1 MKAQLTGTAEL
12 KRALAEFGINAD
24 KQLAD
29 IVRGT
34 AQNVRTH
41 AIRSIQKGPK
51 TGAIYDSI
59 FRTINGKA
67 VPVGSRTGN
76 NLSATH
82 RASAPGEA
90 PATDTGRLANSLKAD
105 IQGVNATVFT
115 NVDYAPFLEFG
126 TRKIE
131 PRPFLFPAL
140 EQERPAWNRRL
151 NNIVDQAAK
160 GIIK

>member
-1 MKAQLTGTAEL
+1 MKAQLTGTAGL

-24 KQLAD
+24 KQLAA

-41 AIRSIQKGPK
+41 AIRSIQRGPK
-51 TGAIYDSI
+51 TGITYEKIDPK
-59 FRTINGKA
+59 R
-67 VPVGSRTGN
+67 
-76 NLSATH
+76 TH

-105 IQGVNATVFT
+105 IQGVRATVST

-126 TRKIE
+126 TRTIE

-151 NNIVDQAAK
+151 NAIVDQAAK

>member
-24 KQLAD
+24 KELAD

-41 AIRSIQKGPK
+41 AIKSIQRGPK
-51 TGAIYDSI
+51 TGITYEKIDPK
-59 FRTINGKA
+59 R
-67 VPVGSRTGN
+67 
-76 NLSATH
+76 TH

-90 PATDTGRLANSLKAD
+90 PATDTGRLANSLRAD
-105 IQGVNATVFT
+105 IQGVRATVFT
-115 NVDYAPFLEFG
+115 NLEYAPFLEFG
-126 TRKIE
+126 TRKMAA
-131 PRPFLFPAL
+131 RPFLFPAL
-140 EQERPAWNRRL
+140 EKERPAWNRRL
-151 NNIVDQAAK
+151 NRIVDQAAK